1 MAKMWLSELHS
12 KYLALIVLEIQ
23 IWPTQYL
30 SSAVMMLHYYVF
42 SISVN
47 TEPKQWD

>member
-1 MAKMWLSELHS
+1 MAKMWLRERHS
-12 KYLALIVLEIQ
+12 KYIPLIVLEIQ

-30 SSAVMMLHYYVF
+30 SSAVMMLHYYAF

-47 TEPKQWD
+47 TERKQRD